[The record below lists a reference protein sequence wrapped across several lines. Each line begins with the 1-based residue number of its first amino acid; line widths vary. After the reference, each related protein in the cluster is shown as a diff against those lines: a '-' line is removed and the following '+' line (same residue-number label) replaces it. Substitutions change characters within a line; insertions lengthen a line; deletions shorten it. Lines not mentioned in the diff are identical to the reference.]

1 MYFPIGWPKV
11 LRSLCADGQAFK
23 QIVSNRDKILF
34 ASLSD
39 DSFVVWFCKVD
50 YLFIILVIRKRYPKG
65 SSVVVLI
72 KKKYCCDI

>member
-11 LRSLCADGQAFK
+11 LKNVGADNQIIK

-39 DSFVVWFCKVD
+39 DCLTVWFCKVHT
-50 YLFIILVIRKRYPKG
+50 FVIIVINPYN
-65 SSVVVLI
+65 
-72 KKKYCCDI
+72 YFDHWF